1 MSEEGKALVISLG
14 SKPREPEKK
23 VDEREEALE
32 AAGGALVGA
41 IKGGDGKT
49 VGKILRD
56 ILSITKE

>member
-1 MSEEGKALVISLG
+1 MAEERLVLSLA
-14 SKPREPEKK
+14 SKPREKTEEK
-23 VDEREEALE
+23 DERGDMLE

-41 IKGGDGKT
+41 IKSGDGKT